1 MLSKRLRLISQL
13 VLPILTAACAGPAFA
28 QTVEGMGNSHVM
40 MFERPPSVD
49 ELRSL
54 MNPAPEPEPKIRT
67 RGIEILGSGI
77 AAGQRPIPTEQ
88 ANAVAEP
95 TESYGQQT
103 YGQTST
109 VTATAAP
116 ATSPPSTFGFRI
128 NFALNS
134 ASIPRETFSYIDAVG
149 GLMAQEPQVALLVEG
164 HTDASGSDDYN
175 QRLSERRAAAVQ
187 EYLIQIHR
195 IDPSRIIARGI
206 GETEALMENPFD
218 GKNRRVEFER
228 VR

>member
-1 MLSKRLRLISQL
+1 MSSKGLRPISQL
-13 VLPILTAACAGPAFA
+13 VLPILAAACAGPVFA
-28 QTVEGMGNSHVM
+28 QTVEGMGNSQVM

-49 ELRSL
+49 ELRSV
-54 MNPAPEPEPKIRT
+54 MNPAPEPAPKIRT

-77 AAGQRPIPTEQ
+77 AAGQRPMPIEQ

-103 YGQTST
+103 YGQTG
-109 VTATAAP
+109 TATAPAAP
-116 ATSPPSTFGFRI
+116 ATSPSTTFGFRI

-164 HTDASGSDDYN
+164 HTDASGSD
-175 QRLSERRAAAVQ
+175 E
-187 EYLIQIHR
+187 
-195 IDPSRIIARGI
+195 
-206 GETEALMENPFD
+206 
-218 GKNRRVEFER
+218 
-228 VR
+228 